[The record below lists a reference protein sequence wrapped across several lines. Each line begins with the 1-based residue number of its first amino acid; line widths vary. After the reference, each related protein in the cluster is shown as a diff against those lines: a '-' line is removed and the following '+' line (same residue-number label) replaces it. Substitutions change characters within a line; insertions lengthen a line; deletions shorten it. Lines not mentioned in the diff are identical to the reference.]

1 MIFIIKCSNI
11 KFLDIIGILQP
22 FYKYTEAEI
31 RISNVKICKFI
42 QKFIIIYTNSNIEL
56 SKLIVTIKSEIYK
69 NFLYDRR

>member
-1 MIFIIKCSNI
+1 MEKQKSGFQELQCKSNDNPLLFN
-11 KFLDIIGILQP
+11 KLAQ
-22 FYKYTEAEI
+22 
-31 RISNVKICKFI
+31 ICKFI